1 LYAQVANPIM
11 ASYGYSHYIVAIT
24 QLAQTTLR
32 SVIGKL
38 ELDKAFEDRNIIN
51 SQVVAA
57 IDEAARNWGV
67 KSVPTLRLLKADDK
81 RKST

>member
-1 LYAQVANPIM
+1 MYSQVANPIL
-11 ASYGYSHYIVAIT
+11 ASHGHTNYIVAIT
-24 QLAQTTLR
+24 QLAQITLR

-38 ELDKAFEDRNIIN
+38 ELDTVFEDRNIIN

-67 KSVPTLRLLKADDK
+67 KSVPSLRLLKAVDK

>member
-1 LYAQVANPIM
+1 M

-38 ELDKAFEDRNIIN
+38 ELAKAFEDRNIIN
-51 SQVVAA
+51 SPVVAA

>member
-1 LYAQVANPIM
+1 LYSQVANPIL

-32 SVIGKL
+32 SVIGN
-38 ELDKAFEDRNIIN
+38 KAFEDRNIIS

-67 KSVPTLRLLKADDK
+67 KSVPSLRLLKAVDK

>member
-1 LYAQVANPIM
+1 M

-38 ELDKAFEDRNIIN
+38 ELAKAFEDRNIIN

-67 KSVPTLRLLKADDK
+67 KSLPTLRLLKADDK